1 MKKLKWLITLIALF
15 LIFGLNAQ
23 TKPEKK
29 AKKIAHEMAQVLSLS
44 KEESNTIYQIQLE
57 RFNESQSIEKEFSND
72 PETKQEK
79 LKELGN
85 KVFNQVK
92 KVLGP
97 ERQKQWK
104 EYVITSYSIHYTKL
118 YDIQSCSRQY

>member
-104 EYVITSYSIHYTKL
+104 EYKSKN
-118 YDIQSCSRQY
+118 

>member
-1 MKKLKWLITLIALF
+1 MKKLKWLIALFALF
-15 LIFGLNAQ
+15 LSLGLNAQ

-29 AKKIAHEMAQVLSLS
+29 AKRITHEMTQVLSLS
-44 KEESNTIYQIQLE
+44 EEESNTIYQIQLE
-57 RFNESQSIEKEFSND
+57 RFNESQSIEKEFSDD
-72 PETKQEK
+72 PEAKKEK

-92 KVLGP
+92 KILGP

-104 EYVITSYSIHYTKL
+104 EYKSKN
-118 YDIQSCSRQY
+118 